1 MSRRL
6 TVQAESFPVDGKF
19 TISRGSRREVCVV
32 VACIGDAEG
41 FVGRGECVPYPRY
54 GQSVPGVVA
63 ELEACAPRIAAGL
76 DRHALQDLLPAGPAR
91 NALDCAF
98 WDLEAKRSG
107 VRVWQLAGLAAPREL
122 ETAYTIS
129 LDAPE
134 VMAEAARRARARPL
148 LKVKLGA
155 QGDAERMV
163 AVREAAPDARL
174 IVDANEGWNESELLE
189 LLPVLARLGVELV
202 EQPLPAA
209 EDACLAAL
217 DLPVPLCAD
226 ESCHD
231 RAGLAE
237 LRERYA
243 FVNLKLDKTGGL
255 SEALR
260 FVAAAKALEF
270 ELMLGCMVGT
280 SLSMAPATLL
290 GGLATFVD
298 LDGPLLLAHDREPG
312 LRYANSVVSPPDP
325 QLWG

>member
-1 MSRRL
+1 M
-6 TVQAESFPVDGKF
+6 DGKF
-19 TISRGSRREVCVV
+19 TISRGSRREVHVV
-32 VACIGDAEG
+32 VACIHDAAG
-41 FVGRGECVPYPRY
+41 FLGRGECVPYPRY

-63 ELEACAPRIAAGL
+63 ELEECAPRIAVGL
-76 DRHALQDLLPAGPAR
+76 EREALQGLLPAGPAR
-91 NALDCAF
+91 NALDCAL

-107 VRVWQLAGLAAPREL
+107 VRVWQRAGLAEPREL

-129 LDAPE
+129 LDTPE
-134 VMAEAARRARARPL
+134 VMAEAAGRARARPL

-155 QGDAERMV
+155 AEGDAERIV

-174 IVDANEGWNESELLE
+174 VVDANEGWNERVLLE
-189 LLPVLARLGVELV
+189 LVPKLARLGVLLV

-209 EDACLAAL
+209 EDACLAGL

-260 FVAAAKALEF
+260 FAVAAKALEF
-270 ELMLGCMVGT
+270 EVMLGCMVGT

-290 GGLATFVD
+290 GGFATFVD
-298 LDGPLLLAHDREPG
+298 LDGPLLLARDRKPG
-312 LRYANSVVSPPDP
+312 LHYASSTISPPDP
-325 QLWG
+325 ELWG